1 LTISPITKK
10 RINKFKKKKRAIASF
25 YILISL
31 FILSLF
37 SNIIA
42 NDKPLLVKYN
52 GKIYFPV
59 FKYYPEST
67 FTDTD
72 NKTRP
77 DYKAI
82 NQLSTF
88 TADKSNYML
97 FPPVPFSPYETLSP
111 SELDVPKQVEVKVS
125 KILNIASININQDG
139 IITRARNSDFF
150 FGVDDKNLKGKN
162 LNEYWSLDSEFWI
175 GISNR
180 FKNLDSPMIKTIARN
195 KDNENAEF
203 TLSTFAKRSNP
214 IKYSK
219 VTIREKDE
227 DSNNFTMLFNTNGVC
242 IGNWN
247 NIPKDEQ
254 AAISSRVKKL
264 QGDIPE
270 KHSFNMKQDRYNVIL
285 QSKSVNWPYA
295 PCKGHIMGIDAAGRD
310 VFARILYA
318 LRTSL
323 MFGLTL
329 VSISMILG
337 ILAGSIQ
344 GYYGGVVDISF
355 QRFTEVWSA
364 LPFLY
369 IMILLGSVLGRGFGL
384 FLLCYG
390 LFNWIGISY
399 YMRAE
404 YLRLRQTAFVESAKC
419 LGLPSRIIIF
429 RHILPNALTP
439 IITFFPFSLV
449 GAISSLAALDY
460 LGFGLPPPTPSW
472 GELLQQAQQ
481 YRWAWWLILYPSLAL
496 FTVILLSVFIG
507 EGLRDA
513 FDPKSFSKIK

>member
-10 RINKFKKKKRAIASF
+10 RINKFKKKKRAIASL

-67 FTDTD
+67 FADTE

-77 DYKAI
+77 DYKTI

-88 TADKSNYML
+88 TDNKSNYMI

-111 SELDVPKQVEVKVS
+111 SDLDIPKQVEVKVG

-139 IITRARNSDFF
+139 AITRSRNSDFF
-150 FGVDDKNLKGKN
+150 FGVDDKNLKNKN
-162 LNEYWSLDSEFWI
+162 LNDFWNFDSEFWI
-175 GISNR
+175 GVSNR
-180 FKNLDSPMIKTIARN
+180 FKNLDSPMIKTIATN

-203 TLSTFAKRSNP
+203 TLSTFTKRSNP
-214 IKYSK
+214 LTYTKI
-219 VTIREKDE
+219 TIREKDE
-227 DSNNFTMLFNTNGVC
+227 NSNNFTMLFYTNGVC
-242 IGNWN
+242 MDNWH

-254 AAISSRVKKL
+254 AAISSKVQHL
-264 QGDIPE
+264 QGDMPE
-270 KHSFNMKQDRYNVIL
+270 KYSFNMRQDRYNVVL
-285 QSKSVNWPYA
+285 QSKSINWPYP

-310 VFARILYA
+310 VFARVLYA

-344 GYYGGVVDISF
+344 GYYGGMVDISF

-439 IITFFPFSLV
+439 VITFFPFSLV

>member
-10 RINKFKKKKRAIASF
+10 RINKFKKKKRAITSL

-42 NDKPLLVKYN
+42 NDKPLLVKYK

-67 FTDTD
+67 FADTE

-88 TADKSNYML
+88 TDNKSNYMI

-111 SELDVPKQVEVKVS
+111 SDLDIPKQVEVKVG

-139 IITRARNSDFF
+139 AITRSRNSDFF
-150 FGVDDKNLKGKN
+150 FGVDDKNLKDKN
-162 LNEYWSLDSEFWI
+162 LKDFWNFDSEFWI
-175 GISNR
+175 GVSNR

-219 VTIREKDE
+219 ITIREKDE

-404 YLRLRQTAFVESAKC
+404 YLRSTIKNYNLQTYFTQC
-419 LGLPSRIIIF
+419 INPYYYI
-429 RHILPNALTP
+429 
-439 IITFFPFSLV
+439 FPFFTSWSYKFTCGTGLSWIWVATSNTKLGRTTSAGSTISLGV
-449 GAISSLAALDY
+449 VVDFISVTGSIHSY
-460 LGFGLPPPTPSW
+460 
-472 GELLQQAQQ
+472 
-481 YRWAWWLILYPSLAL
+481 I
-496 FTVILLSVFIG
+496 
-507 EGLRDA
+507 
-513 FDPKSFSKIK
+513 IKRIYWRRTKGCF

>member
-42 NDKPLLVKYN
+42 NDKPLFVKFE
-52 GKIYFPV
+52 GKYYFPV

-67 FTDTD
+67 FTDTE

-82 NQLSTF
+82 NQLSAF
-88 TADKSNYML
+88 KDNKSNYMI
-97 FPPVPFSPYETLSP
+97 FPPVSFSPYETLSP

-125 KILNIASININQDG
+125 KILNIASININQNG

-150 FGVDDKNLKGKN
+150 FGVDDKNLKGSN
-162 LNEYWSLDSEFWI
+162 LNDFWKANTEFWR

-180 FKNLDSPMIKTIARN
+180 FANLDSPMIKTFAQN
-195 KDNENAEF
+195 TNGTTAEF
-203 TLSTFAKRSNP
+203 TLSTFTKRENP

-219 VTIREKDE
+219 VTIREKNE
-227 DSNNFTMLFNTNGVC
+227 DSNNFTILFDTNGVC
-242 IGNWN
+242 VTSWHD
-247 NIPKDEQ
+247 IPKESQ
-254 AAISSRVKKL
+254 LAISSQIKEL
-264 QGDIPE
+264 QNDITS
-270 KHSFNMKQDRYNVIL
+270 KYSFEMEGSLYNTVL
-285 QSKSVNWPYA
+285 QHKSINWPYA

-310 VFARILYA
+310 VFARVLYA

-329 VSISMILG
+329 VCISMILG
-337 ILAGSIQ
+337 IFAGSIQ
-344 GYYGGVVDISF
+344 GYYGGAVDISF
-355 QRFTEVWSA
+355 QRFTEIWSA

-399 YMRAE
+399 YIRAE
-404 YLRLRQTAFVESAKC
+404 YLRLRQTAFVDSAKC

-429 RHILPNALTP
+429 KHILPNALTP
-439 IITFFPFSLV
+439 VITFFPFSLV

>member
-1 LTISPITKK
+1 MI
-10 RINKFKKKKRAIASF
+10 
-25 YILISL
+25 
-31 FILSLF
+31 
-37 SNIIA
+37 
-42 NDKPLLVKYN
+42 
-52 GKIYFPV
+52 
-59 FKYYPEST
+59 
-67 FTDTD
+67 
-72 NKTRP
+72 
-77 DYKAI
+77 
-82 NQLSTF
+82 
-88 TADKSNYML
+88 
-97 FPPVPFSPYETLSP
+97 FPPVAFSPYETLSP
-111 SELDVPKQVEVKVS
+111 SELDVPKQVEIKVG
-125 KILNIASININQDG
+125 KVLNIASINIHQDG
-139 IITRARNSDFF
+139 KITRARNAEFF
-150 FGVDDKNLKGKN
+150 FGKGDKKLKGKN
-162 LNEYWSLDSEFWI
+162 LNEYWLADAAFWS

-180 FKNLDSPMIKTIARN
+180 FENIDSPMIKIFAQNQDGTT
-195 KDNENAEF
+195 AEF

-219 VTIREKDE
+219 VTIREKNE
-227 DSNNFTMLFNTNGVC
+227 DSSNFTMLFNTNGICVTSWY
-242 IGNWN
+242 G
-247 NIPKDEQ
+247 IPKESQ
-254 AAISSRVKKL
+254 MAISSRIKNL
-264 QGDIPE
+264 QEDVTS
-270 KHSFNMKQDRYNVIL
+270 KYSFEMDGSLYNAVL
-285 QSKSVNWPYA
+285 QHKSINWPYA

-310 VFARILYA
+310 VFARVLYA

-329 VSISMILG
+329 VCISMILG

-344 GYYGGVVDISF
+344 GYYGGTVDISF
-355 QRFTEVWSA
+355 QRFTEIWSA

-369 IMILLGSVLGRGFGL
+369 IMILLGSILGRGFGL

-399 YMRAE
+399 YIRAE
-404 YLRLRQTAFVESAKC
+404 YLRLRQTAFVDSAKC

-429 RHILPNALTP
+429 KHILPNALTP